1 LGAPRSKWT
10 TLIGAAANWSA
21 FMATLAV
28 AFFLTPLFVNKL
40 GTAKYDIWCVVEAVL
55 TYFTMLDLGVAA
67 CLVRVIA
74 GRSAKSTL
82 DLNRMVSSCL
92 FLFLAAGVIALVV
105 GLPVLWGLSGSLEQK
120 VGANQGV
127 WPFMV
132 LMLAN
137 VALTLPLSVFPAIL
151 EGLEAFTTKSII
163 RLVSLVVRT
172 IGLVWCAQ
180 NGGELVWLAVVYMV
194 TLILEH
200 LAMAVA
206 CRILLPG
213 LQYHWRHIHRDTL
226 RQVRLYSLD
235 AFLAMVASRVSLQTG
250 AIVVG
255 LMLPTGQV
263 TFFATAMRLVEYAKG
278 MLRTLTATLSPNVS
292 GLQAR
297 GEHAA
302 IAKLFLK
309 GTTWALYATLP
320 VQFGLLLFGSPFL
333 ARWVGPDF
341 IQGAFP
347 SLAILSWTVAPGI
360 AQSVASR
367 ILYGTGELKWFAR
380 AALAEAAINIALL
393 FLLIHPLGLT
403 GAAWAVTIP
412 NLLNA
417 VFVVLLTRSLLKVP
431 LLDYAKA
438 CVAPLLFS
446 SALAVAWWAY
456 GPVAADYVTI
466 SLVVGVG
473 LTGYAGAVVMWEWL
487 SRREA
492 KPKRVHD
499 AKPKTRLG
507 CASRLQESTG

>member
-1 LGAPRSKWT
+1 
-10 TLIGAAANWSA
+10 
-21 FMATLAV
+21 MATLAV

-40 GTAKYDIWCVVEAVL
+40 GTAKYDVWCVVEAVL

-74 GRSAKSTL
+74 GRSASSTL

-92 FLFLAAGVIALVV
+92 FLFLAAGGVALVV
-105 GLPVLWGLSGSLEQK
+105 GLPVLWGLAGTLEQK
-120 VGANQGV
+120 LAGDQGV
-127 WPFMV
+127 WPFML
-132 LMLAN
+132 LMLVN
-137 VALTLPLSVFPAIL
+137 VALTLPLSIFPAIL
-151 EGLEAFTTKSII
+151 EGLEAFTTKSVI
-163 RLVSLVVRT
+163 RIVALVVRT
-172 IGLVWCAQ
+172 AGLVWCAY
-180 NGGELVWLAVVYMV
+180 NGAEMFWLAVVYSI

-206 CRILLPG
+206 CRVLLPG
-213 LQYHWRHIHRDTL
+213 LEYHWRYIHRDTL

-235 AFLAMVASRVSLQTG
+235 AFLAMVASRVCLQTG

-292 GLQAR
+292 SLQAR
-297 GEHAA
+297 GDYAA
-302 IAKLFLK
+302 ITRLFLK

-333 ARWVGPDF
+333 ARWVGADF
-341 IQGAFP
+341 INGAFP

-380 AALAEAAINIALL
+380 AALVEAAFNIGLL
-393 FLLIHPLGLT
+393 FLLIGSIGLT
-403 GAAWAVTIP
+403 GAAWAVTVP

-417 VFVVLLTRSLLKVP
+417 VFVVILTSSMLKVP
-431 LLDYAKA
+431 ILDYAKA

-446 SALAVAWWAY
+446 SALALAWWSY
-456 GPVAADYVTI
+456 GPMPPDYLTI
-466 SLVVGVG
+466 SIVVGVG
-473 LTGYAGAVVMWEWL
+473 LAGYAAAVAAWEARMMWRKWF
-487 SRREA
+487 SIRHARREA
-492 KPKRVHD
+492 RRVGV
-499 AKPKTRLG
+499 PITTRS
-507 CASRLQESTG
+507 ASHRG

>member
-1 LGAPRSKWT
+1 MEAASLAASRSK
-10 TLIGAAANWSA
+10 TLIGAASNWLA

-28 AFFLTPLFVNKL
+28 AFFLTPLFVRQL
-40 GTAKYDIWCVVEAVL
+40 GTAKYDVWCVVEAVL

-82 DLNRMVSSCL
+82 DLNRMLSSCL
-92 FLFLAAGVIALVV
+92 FLFLAAGGVALLV
-105 GLPVLWGLSGSLEQK
+105 GLPVLWGLAGSLEQK
-120 VGANQGV
+120 LGADQGV

-132 LMLAN
+132 LMLVN

-163 RLVSLVVRT
+163 RIVSLVIRT
-172 IGLVWCAQ
+172 AGLVWCAQ
-180 NGGELVWLAVVYMV
+180 NGGSLVALAVVYTV
-194 TLILEH
+194 TLLLEH
-200 LAMAVA
+200 LAMAIA
-206 CRILLPG
+206 CRIMLPG

-235 AFLAMVASRVSLQTG
+235 AFLAMVASRISLQTG

-255 LMLPTGQV
+255 LMMPTGQV

-297 GEHAA
+297 GEHTA
-302 IAKLFLK
+302 IATLYLK

-320 VQFGLLLFGSPFL
+320 VQVGLLLFGAPFL
-333 ARWVGPDF
+333 ARWVGPEF
-341 IQGAFP
+341 IAGAYP
-347 SLAILSWTVAPGI
+347 ALAILSWTVAPGI

-380 AALAEAAINIALL
+380 AALLEAAINLVLL
-393 FLLIHPLGLT
+393 LSLIGPLGLS

-417 VFVVLLTRSLLKVP
+417 VFVVFLTRKLLKVP
-431 LLDYAKA
+431 IRDYLKA

-446 SALAVAWWAY
+446 SVLALAWWSY
-456 GPVAADYVTI
+456 GPVAPDYLPM

-473 LTGYAGAVVMWEWL
+473 LAGYALALAVWEGRRMWV
-487 SRREA
+487 
-492 KPKRVHD
+492 KRGLRM
-499 AKPKTRLG
+499 T
-507 CASRLQESTG
+507 TGERSIANLPVSSV